1 MEEALNLSLQQKL
14 QQKLSPLQVRFV
26 RMLEMNG
33 PEVEDE
39 VKHALDDN
47 PALEVAEEPEHEES
61 DFNESAE
68 DMQLADYGSEDEIPS
83 YRLEARNHSASDTY
97 YEPVAVDSSSTLLE
111 TLMSQLAEHD
121 LDDTQLTV
129 AQYVIGNL
137 DDNGYLRRDVG
148 SMSYDIEAQT
158 GRHVTTRQVR
168 EMLDLVR
175 TLDPAGV
182 GAVDLRDCLLIQL
195 KRKDDSVAVRTARE
209 IVAHYFDLFSKKHYD
224 RLCAALDITPEN
236 LRDAMAVIR
245 SLNPKPGSFIG
256 GDPAEERTRHIV
268 PDFAVDVEGRN
279 ITLSLL
285 NNIPELQ
292 IEETFR
298 EDDAERP
305 DATPR
310 EREASLFI
318 KQKRD
323 EASEFIKILRMRQE
337 TLFNVMHAIV
347 KIQRDFFL
355 NGDDETL
362 IRPMILKD
370 VASITGYDLSVI
382 SRATAAKYVA
392 TARGVYPLKM
402 FFNERPKDDEDTST
416 HEILAALKAVIDK
429 EDKRHPLSDE
439 AITSMLAEKG
449 YEIARRT
456 VAKYREKLGLPVAR
470 LRREL

>member
-1 MEEALNLSLQQKL
+1 M
-14 QQKLSPLQVRFV
+14 
-26 RMLEMNG
+26 
-33 PEVEDE
+33 
-39 VKHALDDN
+39 
-47 PALEVAEEPEHEES
+47 
-61 DFNESAE
+61 
-68 DMQLADYGSEDEIPS
+68 
-83 YRLEARNHSASDTY
+83 
-97 YEPVAVDSSSTLLE
+97 
-111 TLMSQLAEHD
+111 
-121 LDDTQLTV
+121 
-129 AQYVIGNL
+129 
-137 DDNGYLRRDVG
+137 
-148 SMSYDIEAQT
+148 
-158 GRHVTTRQVR
+158 
-168 EMLDLVR
+168 
-175 TLDPAGV
+175 
-182 GAVDLRDCLLIQL
+182 
-195 KRKDDSVAVRTARE
+195 
-209 IVAHYFDLFSKKHYD
+209 
-224 RLCAALDITPEN
+224 
-236 LRDAMAVIR
+236 
-245 SLNPKPGSFIG
+245 
-256 GDPAEERTRHIV
+256 
-268 PDFAVDVEGRN
+268 PDFAVDVEGRD

-305 DATPR
+305 DATSR

-439 AITSMLAEKG
+439 AITSMLAEKD